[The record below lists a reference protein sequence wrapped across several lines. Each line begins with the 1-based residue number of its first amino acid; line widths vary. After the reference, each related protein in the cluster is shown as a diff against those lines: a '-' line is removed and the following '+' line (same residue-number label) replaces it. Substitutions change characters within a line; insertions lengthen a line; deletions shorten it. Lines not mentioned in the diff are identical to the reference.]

1 MKRVAFVIFLLALLC
16 AGCVDQK
23 ENNSEEKADAQTVP
37 AGASA
42 EASAQA
48 SPNEE
53 PLSIAITS
61 PRPGDILTGD
71 KEFDFVSIAKGGKE
85 PYTYSWTSNI
95 DGPLSS
101 EESFRLKASELSKG
115 EHNLILKV
123 TDSSGD
129 VAQSTVLI
137 RVM

>member
-23 ENNSEEKADAQTVP
+23 ENNSEEKADAQMAP
-37 AGASA
+37 A
-42 EASAQA
+42 EARAQA

-71 KEFDFVSIAKGGKE
+71 KEFDFASSVKGGKE

-101 EESFRLKASELSKG
+101 EESFRLNDSELSKG

-123 TDSSGD
+123 TDSSGNS
-129 VAQSTVLI
+129 AQSTVLI

>member
-23 ENNSEEKADAQTVP
+23 ENNSEEKTDAQMAP
-37 AGASA
+37 A

-101 EESFRLKASELSKG
+101 EESFRLKDSELSKG
-115 EHNLILKV
+115 EHTLILKV